1 MEKKDIYE
9 HLAKIYLDASSKKKK
24 KHIKDSKI
32 LRNSALISIP
42 ALAVLSILTYNI
54 IQNNRNSRFEVAL
67 YLQNEAVKINFN
79 FDPAKKEIYDLKLN
93 KLNLSVYRALSF
105 CVKKTDMTDTVNLKV
120 EFTNRFNE
128 RSEVYVK
135 DIPYQ
140 WKKFTIP
147 FTEFKKFLDWSDMS
161 GLSFTVEEWNAKG
174 KKGVLYVDNVKFLK

>member
-9 HLAKIYLDASSKKKK
+9 HLAKIYLDASSNKKK

-32 LRNSALISIP
+32 LRNAALISIP

-54 IQNNRNSRFEVAL
+54 VQNHRDSRFEVAL
-67 YLQNEAVKINFN
+67 YLQNDAVKINFN

-93 KLNLSVYRALSF
+93 QLNLSAYKALVFSA
-105 CVKKTDMTDTVNLKV
+105 KKTDITDTVNLKV

-135 DIPYQ
+135 NIPYQ
-140 WKKFTIP
+140 WNVYKIP
-147 FTEFKKFLDWSDMS
+147 FTEFKRVLDWSEMS